1 LIFSVDQNFL
11 KSLKMNCFVNCIL
24 ILISAVTIPFVF
36 GVFGTSTA
44 QTPLAT
50 GFALQFSQA
59 AC

>member
-1 LIFSVDQNFL
+1 
-11 KSLKMNCFVNCIL
+11 MNCFVNCIL
-24 ILISAVTIPFVF
+24 IIISAVTIPFVF

-44 QTPLAT
+44 QTPLAP